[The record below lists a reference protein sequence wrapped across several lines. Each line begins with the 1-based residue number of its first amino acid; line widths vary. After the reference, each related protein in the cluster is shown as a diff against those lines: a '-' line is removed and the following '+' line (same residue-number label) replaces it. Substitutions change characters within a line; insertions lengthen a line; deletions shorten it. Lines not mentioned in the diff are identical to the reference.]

1 MKRKIVFLLFLM
13 IFIIPYIARTIE
25 AKETVSYKVDYINIR
40 VNAGDTM
47 LSISETYR
55 GEVETQTFIRMIQQI
70 NNMNHTVIREN
81 SYLKIPVF

>member
-1 MKRKIVFLLFLM
+1 MKRKIVLLLILM
-13 IFIIPYIARTIE
+13 IFIIPYITRTIE
-25 AKETVSYKVDYINIR
+25 AKETVSYNVEYINIK

-55 GEVETQTFIRMIQQI
+55 GEVENQTFIKMIQQI
-70 NNMNHTVIREN
+70 NNMNHTVVREN